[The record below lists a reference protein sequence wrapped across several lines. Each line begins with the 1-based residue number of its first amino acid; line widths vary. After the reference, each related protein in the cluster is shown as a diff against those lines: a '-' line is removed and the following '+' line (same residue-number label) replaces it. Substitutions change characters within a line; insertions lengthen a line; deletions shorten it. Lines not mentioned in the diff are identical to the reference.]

1 MVLHEG
7 EVLLPLDASIK
18 GDTDQ
23 WPEFA
28 LNNVK
33 IVSQQTREPV
43 SLLSAHAR
51 SLVVVEGV
59 LEDVDE
65 ENESLVLTSTYRN
78 RPITIDNVATY
89 SFSVFEDGSF
99 GFWAA
104 GKAGW
109 FEIKSMAKGY
119 RKIFQDMKEATGM
132 FYHLADK
139 YRNCRTTMPKQSA
152 KKLETHVKI
161 QFKDYPQS
169 TYCQKEYG
177 DDICDR
183 FYHHREFL
191 IKSMLEGQEGLE
203 WKESPALRHFRSKF
217 AEDYAVLNEIVMEAP
232 KGATEAPPEDG
243 PRYEK
248 VYQTVAKSSAPQR
261 PRRESMMNDLTE
273 EEDDDMDSVS
283 SHQQKSVLRP
293 RSSKASKK
301 FMGRQRNSLS
311 IKEEWLYQGNDAE
324 DPDDVGEDEQVP
336 VSPTMSMKNGLTNGT
351 TNGTTKKPQLTANSP
366 KKSEWSTNTGD
377 PLPSY
382 YEPRGPGDTWTC
394 PYDGC
399 VHQVWAARDSSSV
412 DMIKDHFVK
421 THAGN
426 AEDLINQESR
436 PWVSVDH
443 LLERVKGIA
452 SLQAQVAPSQVG
464 LPSRIIRRY

>member
-7 EVLLPLDASIK
+7 EVLLPLDASIR

-65 ENESLVLTSTYRN
+65 ENESLVLTSAYRN
-78 RPITIDNVATY
+78 RPIIIDNVATY

-139 YRNCRTTMPKQSA
+139 YRNCRSTMPKQSA
-152 KKLETHVKI
+152 KKLETHVRV
-161 QFKDYPQS
+161 QFRDYPQS

-177 DDICDR
+177 DDIYNR

-217 AEDYAVLNEIVMEAP
+217 ADDYAVLHEIVMEAP
-232 KGATEAPPEDG
+232 KETTEAQLDDG

-248 VYQTVAKSSAPQR
+248 VYQTTAKSSAPQR
-261 PRRESMMNDLTE
+261 PRRESMVIDLTE
-273 EEDDDMDSVS
+273 EEDDDIDSIS
-283 SHQQKSVLRP
+283 SHQRKSVLRP
-293 RSSKASKK
+293 KSSKASKK
-301 FMGRQRNSLS
+301 FMGRHRNSLS

-324 DPDDVGEDEQVP
+324 DPDDIGEDDEVP
-336 VSPTMSMKNGLTNGT
+336 VSPTMSMKNGLTNGVTNGT
-351 TNGTTKKPQLTANSP
+351 TNGTTKKPQLTENNS
-366 KKSEWSTNTGD
+366 KKSEWSTITGD

-399 VHQVWAARDSSSV
+399 VHQVWDARASSSV

-436 PWVSVDH
+436 PWVSV
-443 LLERVKGIA
+443 E
-452 SLQAQVAPSQVG
+452 
-464 LPSRIIRRY
+464 

>member
-7 EVLLPLDASIK
+7 EVLLPLDASIR

-33 IVSQQTREPV
+33 IVSQQSREPV

-51 SLVVVEGV
+51 SLVVVEGL

-65 ENESLVLTSTYRN
+65 ENEGLVLTSAYRN

-161 QFKDYPQS
+161 QFRDYRRS

-177 DDICDR
+177 DDIYDR

-203 WKESPALRHFRSKF
+203 WKESPALRHFKSKF
-217 AEDYAVLNEIVMEAP
+217 PEDYALLYDIVMEAP
-232 KGATEAPPEDG
+232 KGTTEAQPDDG

-248 VYQTVAKSSAPQR
+248 VYQTVAKSPAPQR
-261 PRRESMMNDLTE
+261 PRRESMVNDPTE
-273 EEDDDMDSVS
+273 EEDDELDSVS
-283 SHQQKSVLRP
+283 GHHRKSVLRP
-293 RSSKASKK
+293 KSSKASKK
-301 FMGRQRNSLS
+301 FMGRHRNSLS

-324 DPDDVGEDEQVP
+324 DSGDIGEDVEAP
-336 VSPTMSMKNGLTNGT
+336 VSPTMSMKNGVTNGT
-351 TNGTTKKPQLTANSP
+351 PNGTTKKPQLTEKSP
-366 KKSEWSTNTGD
+366 KKSEWATTTGD
-377 PLPSY
+377 PFPSY

-399 VHQVWAARDSSSV
+399 VHQVWAARDPSSV
-412 DMIKDHFVK
+412 NMIKDHFVT
-421 THAGN
+421 THAGS

-436 PWVSVDH
+436 PWVSV
-443 LLERVKGIA
+443 E
-452 SLQAQVAPSQVG
+452 
-464 LPSRIIRRY
+464 

>member
-7 EVLLPLDASIK
+7 DVLLPLDASIR

-33 IVSQQTREPV
+33 ILSQQTREPV
-43 SLLSAHAR
+43 SLLGAHAR
-51 SLVVVEGV
+51 SPMVVEGV
-59 LEDVDE
+59 LEEIDE
-65 ENESLVLTSTYRN
+65 ENKSLVLTSTYRN

-89 SFSVFEDGSF
+89 SFSVFEDGTF

-152 KKLETHVKI
+152 KKLEIHVKT
-161 QFKDYPQS
+161 QFADYPQS

-177 DDICDR
+177 DDICER

-217 AEDYAVLNEIVMEAP
+217 AEDYAVLYDIVMEAP
-232 KGATEAPPEDG
+232 KGATETQSEDG

-248 VYQTVAKSSAPQR
+248 VYQTVAKTAAPQR
-261 PRRESMMNDLTE
+261 PRRESLMIDLTE
-273 EEDDDMDSVS
+273 EEDDDIDSGTN
-283 SHQQKSVLRP
+283 HHRKSGLRP
-293 RSSKASKK
+293 KSNKASKK
-301 FMGRQRNSLS
+301 FMGRQRNNLS
-311 IKEEWLYQGNDAE
+311 MKEEWLYQGNDAE
-324 DPDDVGEDEQVP
+324 DPDSVEEDEQAP
-336 VSPTMSMKNGLTNGT
+336 VSPTLSMKNGLTNGS
-351 TNGTTKKPQLTANSP
+351 TNGTTKKPHLTENSP
-366 KKSEWSTNTGD
+366 KKSEWSTGTGD

-399 VHQVWAARDSSSV
+399 VHQVWAARDPSSV

-436 PWVSVDH
+436 PWVSV
-443 LLERVKGIA
+443 E
-452 SLQAQVAPSQVG
+452 
-464 LPSRIIRRY
+464 